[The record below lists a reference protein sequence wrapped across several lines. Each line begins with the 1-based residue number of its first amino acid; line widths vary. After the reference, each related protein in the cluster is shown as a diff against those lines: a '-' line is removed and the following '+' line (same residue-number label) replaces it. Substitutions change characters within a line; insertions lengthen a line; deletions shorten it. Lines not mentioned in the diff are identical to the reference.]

1 MLLQV
6 YETSKFFSLQEDEK
20 EDGSSSAD
28 ETSILTT
35 GSPSVSGS
43 LAESYL
49 SQKDSGQGDE
59 RDSTT
64 AVDDEDE
71 TDDAEERGG
80 VSPSVRKLVRRFSRK
95 EVAAGLTKR
104 SCTYA
109 SCSSL
114 HEDCDGKGV
123 IPKLHRDGSP
133 EVAFE
138 LTTWSRRDGR
148 TDSISSL
155 YSNCDSDAGS
165 RACSSLGT
173 TACSSIYSPT
183 LDRSVSADDRFSS
196 VEFVRSNHTSSLTV
210 RIP

>member
-1 MLLQV
+1 MMQV
-6 YETSKFFSLQEDEK
+6 YETSKFFPLQEDEK
-20 EDGSSSAD
+20 EDGNSSAD
-28 ETSILTT
+28 ETSILTA
-35 GSPSVSGS
+35 GSPSVAGS
-43 LAESYL
+43 LTESYL

-59 RDSTT
+59 RDSST

-95 EVAAGLTKR
+95 EAAAGVAKR
-104 SCTYA
+104 CCTYA
-109 SCSSL
+109 SCSNL
-114 HEDCDGKGV
+114 YEDCDGKGV
-123 IPKLHRDGSP
+123 TPMMHADDSP

-138 LTTWSRRDGR
+138 LTTWNRRNGR

-155 YSNCDSDAGS
+155 YSNCDSEAGS

-183 LDRSVSADDRFSS
+183 LDRSVSAD
-196 VEFVRSNHTSSLTV
+196 FVHSNHTSSLIV